1 VSSHGRRHLGN
12 DDSGAT
18 AVSGRSRKPGVLAAV
33 ASAALLAAALG
44 LAACSGA
51 KSGNNASTPAKVV
64 PERIIAAPRSLL
76 SATGPL
82 ADGTMWAVAGNSS
95 VGLFK
100 FNSASGKETGS
111 VSVSQAARS
120 VAETPTGVVAVALG
134 TTSSGALDLMHGGGR
149 KAFRTVSLP
158 APALQVVTASS
169 GTDFYVLTAWPSSA
183 SVSIVSSSSGKIVGT
198 VPAPKESVSVAAAPQ
213 QGLVYVLQ
221 RNGGVDDISIHG
233 GTIESSFSVGD
244 PGESIAVSPDGTRL
258 YVLKGTG
265 TVSNI
270 AVVNAATGGI
280 IKVLPAPSH
289 CVQLVVSQTGQQ
301 LYEVVGS
308 PDYGNI
314 QVFGF

>member
-1 VSSHGRRHLGN
+1 MSSHGRSQPGEN
-12 DDSGAT
+12 ADGP
-18 AVSGRSRKPGVLAAV
+18 AVSARSRKPVVLAAAV
-33 ASAALLAAALG
+33 SAALLAAALG

-51 KSGNNASTPAKVV
+51 KSGNGASTPGKVL

-76 SATGPL
+76 SATGPI
-82 ADGTMWAVAGNSS
+82 ANGTMWAVAGNSS

-100 FNSASGKETGS
+100 FDSASGKETGS

-134 TTSSGALDLMHGGGR
+134 TTSSGALDLMHSGGR

-183 SVSIVSSSSGKIVGT
+183 SVSIVSSASGKIVGT

-221 RNGGVDDISIHG
+221 RNGLVDDISIHG
-233 GTIESSFSVGD
+233 GTIESNFSVGD

-258 YVLKGTG
+258 YVLKGAG
-265 TVSNI
+265 AVSNI

-289 CVQLVVSQTGQQ
+289 CIELVESQTGQQ